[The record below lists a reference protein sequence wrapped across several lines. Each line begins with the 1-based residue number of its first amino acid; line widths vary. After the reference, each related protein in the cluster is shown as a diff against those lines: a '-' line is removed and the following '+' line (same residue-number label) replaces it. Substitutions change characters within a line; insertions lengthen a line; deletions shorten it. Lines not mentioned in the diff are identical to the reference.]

1 MIYGIALA
9 GRSMPLER
17 EQRIA
22 PRQHDLGADWLNVQ
36 RNGDA
41 IAAAVQSLSIFA
53 HKKGRPRW
61 PPEMKLVS
69 LFVAVGVP
77 PNVGEEFYAASCR
90 VINVTPL
97 VDV

>member
-22 PRQHDLGADWLNVQ
+22 PRQHDMGADWLNVQ

-61 PPEMKLVS
+61 PPLKFNTVSGYGRYSRKNISANAVLVVKP
-69 LFVAVGVP
+69 LTAP
-77 PNVGEEFYAASCR
+77 
-90 VINVTPL
+90 VIV
-97 VDV
+97 V

>member
-1 MIYGIALA
+1 
-9 GRSMPLER
+9 MPLER

-22 PRQHDLGADWLNVQ
+22 PRRHDRGADWLNVQ

-41 IAAAVQSLSIFA
+41 IAAAVWSLSIFA

-69 LFVAVGVP
+69 LFVPVGIP
-77 PNVGEEFYAASCR
+77 PNVGEDFYFSSGR

>member
-41 IAAAVQSLSIFA
+41 IAAAV
-53 HKKGRPRW
+53 
-61 PPEMKLVS
+61 
-69 LFVAVGVP
+69 
-77 PNVGEEFYAASCR
+77 
-90 VINVTPL
+90 
-97 VDV
+97 